1 MYDPIF
7 WKDHFVE
14 YVRRYSMT
22 QGESAGLVYLHPA
35 PGEVEQQGTPQ
46 NAANFTRMD
55 YGILEQ
61 AIMTN
66 FLYVS
71 TKHYA
76 ETLSEVK
83 DYAYGV
89 YEQSTG
95 YTDKRIADLIGAPP
109 ETLDTI
115 EKLADALKENEDVVN
130 AINAAIVK
138 KANQSV
144 LETHMNNEYIHVD
157 ADKQEKWNGYEQ
169 QIADLNSNLTQ
180 VSESLSVIGGTSVT
194 TVTLKISAKANQ
206 ETEYTLLDN
215 MPKGTYIISAVTH
228 VDNAP
233 IPAAKRLFAA
243 IASRAYTAATSIC
256 SDNRSWQ
263 WNQTI
268 FFKGTGCVIRV
279 LTEFDFACELRIS
292 LFLMRIK

>member
-7 WKDHFVE
+7 WQDHFVE
-14 YVRRYSMT
+14 FARRYSMT

-95 YTDKRIADLIGAPP
+95 YTDKKIADLIGGAP

-115 EKLADALKENEDVVN
+115 EEVAAAIKENEDVVK
-130 AINAAIVK
+130 ALDAAIGK

-169 QIADLNSNLTQ
+169 QIADLNSNLT
-180 VSESLSVIGGTSVT
+180 VIGNTSAS
-194 TVTLKISAKANQ
+194 TVSLNIVAPANQ
-206 ETEYTLLDN
+206 ETEYTLIDGLPN
-215 MPKGTYIISAVTH
+215 GTYIISAFTH

-233 IPAAKRLFAA
+233 IPEGSRLFAA
-243 IASRAYTAATSIC
+243 IASRAYIGATSIAGN
-256 SDNRSWQ
+256 SQTWQ

-268 FFKGTGCVIRV
+268 IFKGVGCVIRI
-279 LTEFDFACELRIS
+279 LPEFNFKAQFNMDIY
-292 LFLMRIK
+292 LMRIK

>member
-14 YVRRYSMT
+14 YARRYSMT

-46 NAANFTRMD
+46 NAANFTHMD

-169 QIADLNSNLTQ
+169 QIADLNSNL
-180 VSESLSVIGGTSVT
+180 SVIGELYPFTLGGSKKGFVKGENKLTVHTQLPAGRYLFTLNGTHESNAGEYGLYDVIFNPDDKNTRIYNGGVGTSLMSLSCVHDVSANCDINLLLYATGKYT
-194 TVTLKISAKANQ
+194 THSTWDIQAIRLK
-206 ETEYTLLDN
+206 
-215 MPKGTYIISAVTH
+215 
-228 VDNAP
+228 
-233 IPAAKRLFAA
+233 
-243 IASRAYTAATSIC
+243 
-256 SDNRSWQ
+256 
-263 WNQTI
+263 
-268 FFKGTGCVIRV
+268 
-279 LTEFDFACELRIS
+279 
-292 LFLMRIK
+292 

>member
-14 YVRRYSMT
+14 YARRYSMT

-46 NAANFTRMD
+46 NAANFTHMD

-169 QIADLNSNLTQ
+169 QIADLNSNLTGLQ
-180 VSESLSVIGGTSVT
+180 FKVLTARLPSSRTAFYLGAFADSPEKGFIVSAMCSTDKITWISSD
-194 TVTLKISAKANQ
+194 KISDIAFAVNAANNGQ
-206 ETEYTLLDN
+206 GQVRGDIGNEAYYG
-215 MPKGTYIISAVTH
+215 KWCKVIV
-228 VDNAP
+228 
-233 IPAAKRLFAA
+233 
-243 IASRAYTAATSIC
+243 ASI
-256 SDNRSWQ
+256 D
-263 WNQTI
+263 
-268 FFKGTGCVIRV
+268 
-279 LTEFDFACELRIS
+279 
-292 LFLMRIK
+292 